1 MVNAAPK
8 LSAGVRRILGVDFFA
23 GTTEEA
29 LKKSLPGGL
38 VVVPAAPALV
48 EMVTDE
54 AYREALLRADLVLT
68 DSGFMVLIWNWLT
81 GDHLRRVSG
90 LEYLKLLL
98 DHPSLG
104 QPDDVLWVMPSAAAR
119 DKNLAWLR
127 SRGLNFSVEHCYLAP
142 LYPRNQVE
150 DPALVALINER
161 RPRHV
166 IVGLGG
172 GVQEKLGLYLK
183 RNCHY
188 LPAIHCIGAA
198 IGFLSGDQ
206 VSIPD
211 WADRWF
217 LGWLLRCTSQPRR
230 FIPRY
235 LRALRLAPMLIR
247 YRERSPCAP

>member
-1 MVNAAPK
+1 MSVFSK
-8 LSAGVRRILGVDFFA
+8 VTTDVRRILGVDFFA
-23 GTTEEA
+23 GTTEAA
-29 LKKSLPGGL
+29 LKKGLRGGL

-48 EMVTDE
+48 EIVTDH

-68 DSGFMVLIWNWLT
+68 DSGFMVLIWNWLM
-81 GDHLRRVSG
+81 GDRLRRVSG

-98 DHPSLG
+98 DHPSVG
-104 QPDDVLWVMPSAAAR
+104 RPGNVLWVMPSAAAR

-127 SRGLNFSVEHCYLAP
+127 ARGLHFSAEHCYLAP

-150 DPALVALINER
+150 DPALVAQVNER
-161 RPRHV
+161 RPLHV

-172 GVQEKLGLYLK
+172 GVQEKLGLHLK
-183 RNCHY
+183 RRCSY

-217 LGWLLRCTSQPRR
+217 LGWLLRCISQPRR
-230 FIPRY
+230 FVPRY
-235 LRALRLAPMLIR
+235 WRALRLAPMLIR
-247 YRERSPCAP
+247 YRERSPYAP